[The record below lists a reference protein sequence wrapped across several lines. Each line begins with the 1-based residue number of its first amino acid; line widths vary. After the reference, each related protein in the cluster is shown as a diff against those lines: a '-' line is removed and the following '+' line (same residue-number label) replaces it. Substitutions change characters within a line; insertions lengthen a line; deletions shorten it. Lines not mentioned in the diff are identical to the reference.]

1 MRGKLVR
8 DQSGASTELG
18 YIFTFLL
25 GVLFLPM
32 FSVWAFG
39 LETSTREN
47 WNTTAVDVN
56 MADIAAAVERAALAS
71 REDSSVRYA
80 EVVSWRLTEADE
92 SEFVLTLDDEGLH
105 LDHPENVLDRD
116 VSISATGSGTYDGRI
131 TLSGTTEIWVV
142 YDEGV
147 TYLTNTRPDF

>member
-1 MRGKLVR
+1 MRGKLSH
-8 DQSGASTELG
+8 DESGASTELG

-25 GVLFLPM
+25 GVIFLSM

-47 WNTTAVDVN
+47 WNTTAVDIN
-56 MADIAAAVERAALAS
+56 MADIAAAVERADLAS
-71 REDSSVRYA
+71 RGDSSVSYA
-80 EVVSWRLTEADE
+80 EVVTWRLTEADE

-105 LDHPENVLDRD
+105 LDHPENELDRD

-131 TLSGTTEIWVV
+131 SLSGTTEIWVV
-142 YDEGV
+142 YDNGV
-147 TYLTNTRPDF
+147 TYLTTSRPDF

>member
-1 MRGKLVR
+1 MKGKLVR

-25 GVLFLPM
+25 GVLFLSM

-56 MADIAAAVERAALAS
+56 MADIAAAVERADLAS

-105 LDHPENVLDRD
+105 LDHPENELDRD

-142 YDEGV
+142 YDEGKP
-147 TYLTNTRPDF
+147 YLADSRPDF

>member
-1 MRGKLVR
+1 MKGKLVR

-25 GVLFLPM
+25 GVLFLSM

-56 MADIAAAVERAALAS
+56 MADIAAAVERADLAS

-92 SEFVLTLDDEGLH
+92 SEFILSLDDEGLH

>member
-25 GVLFLPM
+25 GVLFLSM

-56 MADIAAAVERAALAS
+56 MADIAAAVERADLAS

-147 TYLTNTRPDF
+147 TYLTNSRPDF

>member
-1 MRGKLVR
+1 MRGRLVR

-25 GVLFLPM
+25 GVLFLSM

-47 WNTTAVDVN
+47 WNDTAVDVN
-56 MADIAAAVERAALAS
+56 MADIAAAVERADLAS
-71 REDSSVRYA
+71 RGDSSVSYA

-92 SEFVLTLDDEGLH
+92 SEFILTLDDEGLH
-105 LDHPENVLDRD
+105 LDHSENNLDRD

-131 TLSGTTEIWVV
+131 NLSGTTEIWVV
-142 YDEGV
+142 HDEGV
-147 TYLTNTRPDF
+147 TYLTTSRPDF

>member
-25 GVLFLPM
+25 GVLFLSM

-56 MADIAAAVERAALAS
+56 MADIAAAVERADLAS

-131 TLSGTTEIWVV
+131 SLSGTTEIWVV

>member
-1 MRGKLVR
+1 MKGKLVR

-25 GVLFLPM
+25 GVLFLSM

-56 MADIAAAVERAALAS
+56 MADIAAAVERADLAS

-105 LDHPENVLDRD
+105 LDHSENVLDRD
-116 VSISATGSGTYDGRI
+116 VSISATGSGTYEGRI
-131 TLSGTTEIWVV
+131 TLSGITEIWVV
-142 YDEGV
+142 YDEGL

>member
-1 MRGKLVR
+1 MTNDLVN
-8 DQSGASTELG
+8 DEAGASTELG

-25 GVLFLPM
+25 GVLFLSI

-56 MADIAAAVERAALAS
+56 MADLAAAVERADLAS

-80 EVVSWRLTEADE
+80 EVVKWRLTEADE
-92 SEFVLTLDDEGLH
+92 SEFVLTLDDMGLH
-105 LDHPENVLDRD
+105 LDHPENELDRD
-116 VSISATGSGTYDGRI
+116 ISISATNDGNYTGRI
-131 TLSGTTEIWVV
+131 TLSGISEIWIV
-142 YDEGV
+142 YDDGM
-147 TYLTNTRPDF
+147 TYLSGNRPEF

>member
-1 MRGKLVR
+1 MKGKLVR

-25 GVLFLPM
+25 GVLFLSM

-56 MADIAAAVERAALAS
+56 MADIAAAVERADLAS

-92 SEFVLTLDDEGLH
+92 SEFILSLDDEGLH
-105 LDHPENVLDRD
+105 LDHPENELDRD

-131 TLSGTTEIWVV
+131 TLAGIKEIWIV

-147 TYLTNTRPDF
+147 TYLTKSRPDF

>member
-25 GVLFLPM
+25 GVLFLSM

-56 MADIAAAVERAALAS
+56 MADIAAAVERADLAS

-105 LDHPENVLDRD
+105 LDHPENELDRD
-116 VSISATGSGTYDGRI
+116 VSISATGSGTYVGRI

>member
-25 GVLFLPM
+25 GVLFLSM

-56 MADIAAAVERAALAS
+56 MADIAAAVERADLAS

-105 LDHPENVLDRD
+105 LDHRENVLDRD

>member
-25 GVLFLPM
+25 GVLFLSM

-56 MADIAAAVERAALAS
+56 MADIAAAVERADLAS

-131 TLSGTTEIWVV
+131 ALSGTTEIWVV